1 MNANTETVIIYPKD
15 LPLHCSGPNH
25 ETWNGHPRVFL
36 PISPTATSNAPT
48 AERVTISKATF
59 PTTIIETL

>member
-25 ETWNGHPRVFL
+25 ETWNGHPCVFL
-36 PISPTATSNAPT
+36 PIQSDSD
-48 AERVTISKATF
+48 
-59 PTTIIETL
+59 IECPYCGMRYHLEGHIPHHHY